1 MQSTAA
7 LPELVSQG
15 GHCPV
20 SKHHIVA
27 LKRMYLYRRT
37 QWLVINAHGIKT
49 SFTSDKRGLI
59 QVLLAE
65 THTMPWHIAF
75 FIEPCVRA

>member
-1 MQSTAA
+1 MCSIAA
-7 LPELVSQG
+7 LPELIAQG

-20 SKHHIVA
+20 SKHHIGA
-27 LKRMYLYRRT
+27 LKGEYLCRRT

-59 QVLLAE
+59 QVLLPEA
-65 THTMPWHIAF
+65 HTMP
-75 FIEPCVRA
+75 